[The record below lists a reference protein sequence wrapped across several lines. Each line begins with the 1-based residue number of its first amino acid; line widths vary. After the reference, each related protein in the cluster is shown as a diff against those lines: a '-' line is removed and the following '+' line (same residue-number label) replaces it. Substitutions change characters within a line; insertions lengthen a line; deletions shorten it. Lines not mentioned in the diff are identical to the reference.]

1 MVLNCGVNMVL
12 LALLYIILLV
22 LGFLWLVAW
31 ISMPF
36 KLDKV
41 NRNLE
46 DIKELMRGQSE
57 RKKSTKKNPGQ

>member
-1 MVLNCGVNMVL
+1 MLNRGVNMIL